1 MLTLI
6 VLGVLGGIAFA
17 GGAMA
22 ITLRNP
28 IYAVLSLVVG
38 MLGIAGVY
46 FLLGAEYLGA
56 IQVIVY
62 AGAILVTFLF
72 VVMLVSLA
80 PEDIPPLPRGIP
92 LYLTLLVAGGWMG
105 VLAYALRSVIDLP
118 TPTQAQNTDPDL
130 PYLYGTLPPVSK
142 TLFTAYAFPFELL
155 SVTLLV
161 GLIGASLLVQKRP
174 THES

>member
-1 MLTLI
+1 
-6 VLGVLGGIAFA
+6 
-17 GGAMA
+17 MA

-80 PEDIPPLPRGIP
+80 PEDIPPIPRGMP
-92 LYLTLLVAGGWMG
+92 LYITLLVAGGWMG
-105 VLAYALRSVIDLP
+105 VLAYALRSVVDLP
-118 TPTQAQNTDPDL
+118 TPAQAQNTDSDL

-155 SVTLLV
+155 SVTLLI

-174 THES
+174 TYES